1 MDQNRDPQSVVWGS
15 LGAPEGPF
23 KGGGLLKVN
32 IIFLIILSHY
42 LLFMLS
48 LLCECPMKFSR
59 DSVMC
64 DNSSRLNAK
73 ADMRTQLSSIKLH
86 IKDVYKNVKQCHS
99 SPQFFGFWKII
110 L

>member
-1 MDQNRDPQSVVWGS
+1 MWSGGHWGPLKALS
-15 LGAPEGPF
+15 R
-23 KGGGLLKVN
+23 GGVLLKVN

-48 LLCECPMKFSR
+48 LLCECPMQFSR
-59 DSVMC
+59 DRVMC